1 LSFRLNVD
9 PRSGY
14 PIYLQIV
21 AQIERAIALG
31 LLRPGEQLPTVKQ
44 LASELLVNPSTI
56 SRAMR
61 ELEYHRVIVSH
72 AGRGSFVAE
81 NATVS
86 VATNAATST
95 VATSLGAALREA
107 RELGVDAET
116 ARELVERT
124 LASVYGEQKAV
135 NS

>member
-61 ELEYHRVIVSH
+61 ELEYHRVIVSY

>member
-1 LSFRLNVD
+1 MSFRLNVD

-31 LLRPGEQLPTVKQ
+31 LLSPGEQLPTVKQ
-44 LASELLVNPSTI
+44 LASELLVNPSTV

-61 ELEYHRVIVSH
+61 ELEYHRAIVSH
-72 AGRGSFVAE
+72 PGRGSFVAE
-81 NATVS
+81 DATVS
-86 VATNAATST
+86 VAANAATST